1 LGFLL
6 SGADEDLNLRGQEV
20 RVERSETT
28 LRSNGPQGEPRS
40 GKSSSI
46 TDQIQKNPTARL
58 GFLLSGA
65 DEDLNLRG
73 QIGRSSEVTLI
84 LYHHS
89 NAATSTT
96 GLGFFLIIY

>member
-1 LGFLL
+1 
-6 SGADEDLNLRGQEV
+6 
-20 RVERSETT
+20 

-73 QIGRSSEVTLI
+73 QIGRS
-84 LYHHS
+84 
-89 NAATSTT
+89 ADQAK
-96 GLGFFLIIY
+96 